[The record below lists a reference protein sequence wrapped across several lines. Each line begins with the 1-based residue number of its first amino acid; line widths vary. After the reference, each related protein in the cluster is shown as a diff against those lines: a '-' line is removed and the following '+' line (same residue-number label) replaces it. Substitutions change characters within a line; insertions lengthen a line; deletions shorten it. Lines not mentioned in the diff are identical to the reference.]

1 LMNAKKAEW
10 DRLKGKL
17 EGEKTV
23 ASKVW
28 VAYPRRWRWQCR
40 LDISIHCF

>member
-1 LMNAKKAEW
+1 MNAKKAEW

-23 ASKVW
+23 ASKV
-28 VAYPRRWRWQCR
+28 
-40 LDISIHCF
+40 